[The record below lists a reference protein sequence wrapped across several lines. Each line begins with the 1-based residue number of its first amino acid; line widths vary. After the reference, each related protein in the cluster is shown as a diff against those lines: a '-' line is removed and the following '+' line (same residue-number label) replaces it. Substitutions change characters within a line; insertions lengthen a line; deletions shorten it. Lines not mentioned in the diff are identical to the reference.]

1 MQTSELEQEI
11 KQNSISGIYLIFG
24 DETYDVERYKD
35 KIVKNFL
42 EPTLGINYFVLDK
55 TSLDSLKD
63 LCEEVSF
70 FGTKKI
76 IEIRDTNLKFNL
88 EYILNFDSKD
98 VLIII
103 VESSI
108 DKRTK
113 EYKELVKKAKVIE
126 CTKLKEKDAMFFVKQ
141 TLNAYKLQISDELL
155 DYVISSCTTDKLTLI
170 NEMKKLVAYA
180 TPNSTLTKDI
190 IDNVLTKTLDA
201 KVFDMLDILFTGDKE
216 KTIKEF
222 NELIEQKTYIGII
235 SITIF
240 KQIKQLYM
248 IKLLNE
254 KSTKEKITYDVAKEL
269 NIHPFVC
276 GKLKAIEKKYTK
288 EKLKQILLEFANYD
302 RNIKLGTIDAEI
314 GLKNILMMI

>member
-113 EYKELVKKAKVIE
+113 EYKELVK
-126 CTKLKEKDAMFFVKQ
+126 
-141 TLNAYKLQISDELL
+141 KLQISDELL